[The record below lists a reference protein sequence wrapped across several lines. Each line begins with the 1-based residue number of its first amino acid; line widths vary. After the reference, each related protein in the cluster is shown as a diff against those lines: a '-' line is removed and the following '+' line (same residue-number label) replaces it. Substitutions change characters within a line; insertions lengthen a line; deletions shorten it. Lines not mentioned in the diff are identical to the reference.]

1 MEPMPVPESCIA
13 KVVSDASSKMHD
25 PQYISSEVDRFIG
38 RQTAISQ
45 LVMASSGDLTVEGV
59 VTVLFHAALLAESIT
74 QNRKIAPPTLAMT
87 DLDRAANATK
97 NLEALSKD
105 EPHLASYIAS
115 NVDDGPSGFS
125 VEEAQTLLAQITR
138 ALLG

>member
-1 MEPMPVPESCIA
+1 MPVPESCIA
-13 KVVSDASSKMHD
+13 EVVSDASTKMHD

-45 LVMASSGDLTVEGV
+45 LVMASSNNLTVEGV

-74 QNRKIAPPTLAMT
+74 RDRKIAPPTLSMA
-87 DLDRAANATK
+87 DLDRAANAIK
-97 NLEALSKD
+97 SLEALSKD

-115 NVDDGPSGFS
+115 NVDEGPPGFS
-125 VEEAQTLLAQITR
+125 VTEAQTLLAQIAR

>member
-1 MEPMPVPESCIA
+1 MPVPEKCIA
-13 KVVSDASSKMHD
+13 KVVSDASAKMHD
-25 PQYISSEVDRFIG
+25 PQYISGEVDRFIG

-59 VTVLFHAALLAESIT
+59 VTVLFHAALLAESISRD
-74 QNRKIAPPTLAMT
+74 RKIPPPTLSMP
-87 DLDRAANATK
+87 DLDRAANAIA

-115 NVDDGPSGFS
+115 NVDEGPVGFS